1 MFRFIIILTFC
12 FISTAGFSQKAVL
25 DNYSYVV
32 VPDKFEFSSGAD
44 QYQLNSMSVFYLEKS
59 GFNAF
64 LASTVPNVNRCEGLY
79 ANVEELKML
88 FGTKLE
94 VVLND
99 CNGQE
104 VYRSREGKS
113 KYKEY
118 DKAYQDALRKAFKS
132 IEDLR
137 VKQKD
142 IVLLTDAKEVN
153 SANVS
158 SAPISKI
165 TGDNG
170 FFLPNGKYMN
180 YNSDGKSYLLR
191 KTAEGYSLYQEDASA
206 ADGLVLV
213 GKIVVRDKSI
223 QYLDSQGQNYDAQF
237 DAQGN
242 LILTKDGASSIY
254 KLVN

>member
-1 MFRFIIILTFC
+1 MFRFIVILTIC

-32 VPDKFEFSSGAD
+32 VPDKFEFSSGTD
-44 QYQLNSMSVFYLEKS
+44 QYQLNSMSVFYLGKS

-64 LASTVPNVNRCEGLY
+64 LASQVPNVNRCDGLY
-79 ANVEELKML
+79 ANVEELKMF
-88 FGTKLE
+88 FGTKLQ

-99 CNGQE
+99 CNGKE

-118 DKAYQDALRKAFKS
+118 DKAYQDALRKAFQS
-132 IEDLR
+132 IEALR

-142 IVLLTDAKEVN
+142 IVLLTDANETNSVN
-153 SANVS
+153 ASAT
-158 SAPISKI
+158 AESKI

-170 FFLPNGKYMN
+170 LYLPSGKYLN
-180 YNSDGKSYLLR
+180 YSFAGKSYLLR
-191 KTAEGYSLYQEDASA
+191 KTAEGYSLYREDTRA
-206 ADGLVLV
+206 ADGLVLM
-213 GKIVVRDKSI
+213 GKVIVIDKLVR
-223 QYLDSQGQNYDAQF
+223 YLDNEGKVYDAKF

-242 LILTKDGASSIY
+242 LTVLTDGSSSVY
-254 KLVN
+254 RLVN